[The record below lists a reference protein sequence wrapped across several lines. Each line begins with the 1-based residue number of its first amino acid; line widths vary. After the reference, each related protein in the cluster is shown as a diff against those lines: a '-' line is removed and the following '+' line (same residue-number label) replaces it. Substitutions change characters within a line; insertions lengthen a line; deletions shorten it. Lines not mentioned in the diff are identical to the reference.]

1 MKQKGLT
8 KTFIMFMMIS
18 NWKNIFGLHGL
29 CRNISALHGLNTYC
43 IQHVVLYSSCW
54 QTQWCRHVYSRQ
66 HFNGSTTYYVTG
78 RDSVLAQHQRGDQGM
93 SHQMRMTQDQKDADL
108 ILRLQDHMYRGWGGY
123 DLKYLKDALQ
133 KKDKNK
139 ASKLPKHEV
148 GANLHYI
155 NVFFFQRG
163 IVFIRQ
169 NLTYVDVRSWRI
181 KTIPRL
187 KNWNIS
193 NGRRPTR

>member
-1 MKQKGLT
+1 MAISTNQKLT
-8 KTFIMFMMIS
+8 IYRT
-18 NWKNIFGLHGL
+18 LYE
-29 CRNISALHGLNTYC
+29 NTGPG
-43 IQHVVLYSSCW
+43 Q
-54 QTQWCRHVYSRQ
+54 QRVYSRQ
-66 HFNGSTTYYVTG
+66 HLNISTSYSITG

-148 GANLHYI
+148 GASLHYI
-155 NVFFFQRG
+155 DVISRYCGHYKYFIFFQRW
-163 IVFIRQ
+163 
-169 NLTYVDVRSWRI
+169 S
-181 KTIPRL
+181 RL
-187 KNWNIS
+187 YTSDSDI
-193 NGRRPTR
+193 